1 MSGLGEWDDDVP
13 VYDLG
18 NAPVA
23 DVDEEPDEPVG
34 PADVGRKVTAAAIEG
49 LDVASI
55 AGSLVA
61 SAVTAEIHRQVQKEV
76 APIVTNAV
84 AVLTPDRLDALR
96 EAATSAAEAEL
107 NPPPL
112 RRRPRPRTPRCST
125 TARSTSSCAS
135 SSPRSSAATS
145 VKRAAP
151 TTAGRRAG
159 GSRPRRSPGS
169 KRCGEPGE
177 HLRMD
182 ASTGTSVW
190 LRDHADHHLGVLMSP
205 TGPWALSKDLLDP
218 ASRAAYEAPPEGL
231 FPDVR
236 DG

>member
-61 SAVTAEIHRQVQKEV
+61 STVTAEIHRQVQKEV

-84 AVLTPDRLDALR
+84 AAVLTPDRLDALR

-107 NPPPL
+107 NPPPEAEASTEDAPVL
-112 RRRPRPRTPRCST
+112 YYGSVDEFVREFVCPIFRRNVGEEGRADYRWS
-125 TARSTSSCAS
+125 ARWWE
-135 SSPRSSAATS
+135 SAEAIARLEAMW
-145 VKRAAP
+145 RAW
-151 TTAGRRAG
+151 
-159 GSRPRRSPGS
+159 
-169 KRCGEPGE
+169 E

-205 TGPWALSKDLLDP
+205 TGPWALSKDTAGPGEPLP
-218 ASRAAYEAPPEGL
+218 YEAPPEGL